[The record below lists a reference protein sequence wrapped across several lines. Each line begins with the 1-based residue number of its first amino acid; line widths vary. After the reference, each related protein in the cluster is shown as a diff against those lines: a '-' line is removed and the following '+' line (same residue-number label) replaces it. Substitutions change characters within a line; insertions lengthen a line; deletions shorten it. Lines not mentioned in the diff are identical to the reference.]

1 MGLGNWIRNHP
12 RGLELVYPGAKW
24 IFTRLDPVIK
34 RLGYER
40 TNRWLYLPE
49 KLAKEILF
57 DCRMCGQCILHST
70 GMTCPMTCPK
80 ELRNGPC
87 GGVRADGG
95 CEVIQVGKCVWV
107 DAYERSLKMNQF
119 GDDIGNIQPPVN
131 RQLDGSSAW
140 VTMLNQED
148 KRLPAGWIDI
158 GNISQSTRVH
168 R

>member
-1 MGLGNWIRNHP
+1 
-12 RGLELVYPGAKW
+12 
-24 IFTRLDPVIK
+24 
-34 RLGYER
+34 
-40 TNRWLYLPE
+40 
-49 KLAKEILF
+49 
-57 DCRMCGQCILHST
+57 
-70 GMTCPMTCPK
+70 
-80 ELRNGPC
+80 
-87 GGVRADGG
+87 
-95 CEVIQVGKCVWV
+95 VWV